1 MSKSGVR
8 SFIAARTALSLR
20 CCIPKKAL
28 PMRHPFA
35 LTAAAM
41 LMAAVAGTPL
51 PAAPA
56 WPGTEAN
63 APAIGGWDPV
73 SYFAGAP
80 APGDAALTTTFE
92 GAVFRFASAANR
104 DAFAA
109 APARYAPQ
117 FGGHCAWAASQGRLA
132 TPDPT
137 LWKIVDSKL
146 YLNCS
151 KSAEEKWLADV
162 PGNIAKGVAFWAT
175 QK

>member
-1 MSKSGVR
+1 MRASLPRLLALALAVT
-8 SFIAARTALSLR
+8 TAGA
-20 CCIPKKAL
+20 AL
-28 PMRHPFA
+28 PA
-35 LTAAAM
+35 L
-41 LMAAVAGTPL
+41 
-51 PAAPA
+51 AAPA

-63 APAIGGWDPV
+63 APAMGGWDPV
-73 SYFAGAP
+73 SYFGGTP
-80 APGDAALTTTFE
+80 AMGDAAFTSSFD
-92 GAVFRFASAANR
+92 GATFRFASAANR

-137 LWKIVDSKL
+137 LWKVVDGKL

-175 QK
+175 QQ